1 MKEPKKWIGLF
12 AIHVESNN
20 YQTIAYQSLD
30 VYQTAMVTF
39 RFHTSLQMGSDPL
52 VYMAWKTKPRRC
64 NQHNHKK
71 LLISIMHL
79 CYKIYLNVPQKREN
93 LSLKGSV
100 DLIWHESVRYF
111 CSDRYKLDCGVR
123 TMASQPSRC
132 NKFKK
137 DSKVK
142 LAPKT

>member
-1 MKEPKKWIGLF
+1 MLRATIIRPSPINLWTSIKLQWLLLDF
-12 AIHVESNN
+12 IHICKDT
-20 YQTIAYQSLD
+20 TIAKM
-30 VYQTAMVTF
+30 AP
-39 RFHTSLQMGSDPL
+39 DPL
-52 VYMAWKTKPRRC
+52 VCMAWKTKPRRC